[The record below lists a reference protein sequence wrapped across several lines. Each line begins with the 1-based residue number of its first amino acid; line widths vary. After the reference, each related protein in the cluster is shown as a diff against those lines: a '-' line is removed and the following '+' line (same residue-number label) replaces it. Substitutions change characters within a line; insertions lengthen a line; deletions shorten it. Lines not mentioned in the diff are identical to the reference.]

1 MQLMLIK
8 KFFNKHVTIIGK
20 VPHRLEFAKR
30 LGADNVRSVDEIYSD
45 NNDKSIINEDLLRD
59 PTFRYSP
66 NLIYIS
72 NNNPDSLNLAIKM
85 INKNGHIVIF
95 SGIKNQLHDNNNKN
109 KINKTVNVDPNFI
122 HYNQVSVL
130 GSFSSTPKDIKE
142 AMKIID
148 DKEIDLKSLISQKY
162 SLFKIKDAFLSTER
176 YNGFKSIINKFC

>member
-1 MQLMLIK
+1 
-8 KFFNKHVTIIGK
+8 
-20 VPHRLEFAKR
+20 
-30 LGADNVRSVDEIYSD
+30 
-45 NNDKSIINEDLLRD
+45 
-59 PTFRYSP
+59 
-66 NLIYIS
+66 
-72 NNNPDSLNLAIKM
+72 M

-162 SLFKIKDAFLSTER
+162 SLFKIKDAFLATER